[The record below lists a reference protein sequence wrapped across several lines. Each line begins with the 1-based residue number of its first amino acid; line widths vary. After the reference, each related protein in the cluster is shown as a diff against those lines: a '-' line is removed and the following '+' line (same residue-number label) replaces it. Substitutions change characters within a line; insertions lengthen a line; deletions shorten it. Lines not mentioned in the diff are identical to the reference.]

1 MAVEVVEASR
11 VHEAE
16 ILGPVHFGA
25 TRSERS
31 RADLIDRFTRL
42 DAEAEQRQRV
52 CVRASAIGS
61 FENSANLSRLSSMMK
76 ACSPTSMQAAESSLK
91 AGLKLTRSFAKN
103 AMLRRTSTT
112 GRFTNRVRPGCD
124 QGAQVHSRE
133 DLRSKV
139 HDDVVDQDQ
148 KRTAA
153 IIRSW
158 RTRDVATHPS
168 PGKSSARSCS
178 LEPSVSMVNAGAR
191 HVVSLSLMGVNRA
204 MPHWQ
209 IEQDLRASGIPWTFL
224 RPAFF
229 SQNLGGAYRYDIRT
243 HDRIRL
249 ASGRG
254 RTSFIDARDIAD
266 TGGSCVRP
274 VCPAI
279 TSARLATSCQHRRHP
294 RAGRSMMTA

>member
-191 HVVSLSLMGVNRA
+191 HVVLLSLMGVNRA
-204 MPHWQ
+204 MPTG
-209 IEQDLRASGIPWTFL
+209 RSNKTCA
-224 RPAFF
+224 PAAFHGPF
-229 SQNLGGAYRYDIRT
+229 CGPRSSHRT
-243 HDRIRL
+243 WAAH
-249 ASGRG
+249 
-254 RTSFIDARDIAD
+254 TD
-266 TGGSCVRP
+266 T
-274 VCPAI
+274 
-279 TSARLATSCQHRRHP
+279 TSAPTTESASHQAAAEPASSTLATSPILAGAACGRCARRLRQLASQ
-294 RAGRSMMTA
+294 RAVSIVDTHEPDDR